1 MKKNNFIITFV
12 LALFFAS
19 FAIAKEIT
27 VTGAGASFVAPLISK
42 WSEDYKKISGNSIN
56 YASIGSSGG
65 VKQIREKTVDFG
77 ATDAP
82 LKGEDL
88 EKDGMVQFPEIIGA
102 IVPIINLEG
111 FKPGEIRIDGA
122 TLASIFLGDIFKW
135 NDKKISDL
143 NPGKKLPD
151 LEITVVTRSDGSG
164 TTNVFTDYLSKV
176 SPAWKEK
183 VGTANT
189 VNWPAKSTIGG
200 KGNEGVAA
208 NVTRIKGSIG
218 YVEYAYA
225 KINNVP
231 FMIMKNHDGKFV
243 APSIESFKAA
253 ATGADWINTPGMGIS
268 LNNQKGDKSWP
279 ITSAS
284 FILMYKN
291 PVDKEKSNEVLKFF
305 EWAFKNGGK
314 AAENL
319 EYVPLPAN
327 VTDYIAKNVWS
338 KIQK

>member
-1 MKKNNFIITFV
+1 MKRLLSLITG
-12 LALFFAS
+12 LTISLTAQA
-19 FAIAKEIT
+19 AEI
-27 VTGAGASFVAPLISK
+27 TGAGATFPYPIYAK
-42 WSEDYKKISGNSIN
+42 WAEAWKASSGNGLN
-56 YASIGSSGG
+56 YQSIGSGG
-65 VKQIREKTVDFG
+65 GINQIKAKTVDFG

-291 PVDKEKSNEVLKFF
+291 PIDKEKSNEVLKFF
-305 EWAFKNGGK
+305 EKSIENIVEKAKKNR
-314 AAENL
+314 
-319 EYVPLPAN
+319 
-327 VTDYIAKNVWS
+327 
-338 KIQK
+338 